1 MVSAQTLEAVE
12 PVTMGL
18 SSIDD
23 LTSPGVLLGTRLS
36 RRFAKRGAEA
46 GAPTLAGISG
56 LAPGSRRE
64 PGSHAQWSIGNN
76 VTVARDPV
84 SDRAGTEEA
93 ARHFAR
99 NLENRVIE
107 RTRELEAERTLLHA
121 VIETVPVGLVV
132 ADHEGAVIRVNAEA
146 LRVLRVSSMD
156 AAEFTRWRET
166 EAYDLEGR
174 RVPSDQF
181 PIARS
186 LRTGEVV
193 VGERFEVVV
202 VGGRAVV
209 EVGSAPVI
217 DAAGTIIGGV
227 AVLQD
232 VTTRQRVERVE
243 REFVANA
250 AHQLQ
255 SPLTAIISATEV
267 LQSGAK
273 DRPERDAFLGHI
285 EREAGRLA
293 RLVRA
298 LLTLARAQTGSE
310 APKEEL
316 VSIEPLLGDIA
327 GSLQVAH
334 GVAVEVDCAPDLAV
348 LSNRELIE
356 QAVVNLA
363 ENAAKHTSAG
373 RIVLGCRSVD
383 GSIELSVSD
392 TGEGIPAADRPQVF
406 QRFFRGEAY
415 TEGFGLGLAIVGEVA
430 NALDGELE
438 LDSTVGVGT
447 VVRLRLPRA
456 ATLVSP

>member
-1 MVSAQTLEAVE
+1 M
-12 PVTMGL
+12 
-18 SSIDD
+18 
-23 LTSPGVLLGTRLS
+23 
-36 RRFAKRGAEA
+36 
-46 GAPTLAGISG
+46 
-56 LAPGSRRE
+56 
-64 PGSHAQWSIGNN
+64 N
-76 VTVARDPV
+76 VTSDPV
-84 SDRAGTEEA
+84 A
-93 ARHFAR
+93 
-99 NLENRVIE
+99 E
-107 RTRELEAERTLLHA
+107 RTHEPEAERTLLDA

-132 ADHEGAVIRVNAEA
+132 ADRDGVIIRANAEA
-146 LRVLRVSSMD
+146 LRVLGVSSLHET
-156 AAEFTRWRET
+156 EFTRWDET
-166 EAYDLEGR
+166 EAYDLEGQ
-174 RVPSDQF
+174 RVSGHQL

-186 LRTGEVV
+186 LRAGEVV
-193 VGERFEVVV
+193 VGERLELATG
-202 VGGRAVV
+202 GGRVVV
-209 EVGSAPVI
+209 EVGSAPVV
-217 DAAGTIIGGV
+217 DAEGTIIGGV
-227 AVLQD
+227 AVFQD
-232 VTTRQRVERVE
+232 VTTRERSDRVE

-255 SPLTAIISATEV
+255 SPLAAIISATEV

-310 APKEEL
+310 APKDEL
-316 VSIEPLLGDIA
+316 VPVEPLLGDIA
-327 GSLQVAH
+327 GSLDVAD

-373 RIVLGCRSVD
+373 RIVLGCRCVD
-383 GSIELSVSD
+383 GSIELSVAD
-392 TGEGIPAADRPQVF
+392 TGEGIPAAERPQVF
-406 QRFFRGEAY
+406 QRFIRGKAD

-430 NALDGELE
+430 DALEAELE

-447 VVRLRLPRA
+447 VVRLRLPHA

>member
-1 MVSAQTLEAVE
+1 MS
-12 PVTMGL
+12 VT
-18 SSIDD
+18 
-23 LTSPGVLLGTRLS
+23 
-36 RRFAKRGAEA
+36 
-46 GAPTLAGISG
+46 
-56 LAPGSRRE
+56 RE
-64 PGSHAQWSIGNN
+64 
-76 VTVARDPV
+76 PV
-84 SDRAGTEEA
+84 SDRVGAEEA

-99 NLENRVIE
+99 DLENRVVE
-107 RTRELEAERTLLHA
+107 RTRELEAERTLLDA
-121 VIETVPVGLVV
+121 VIDTVPVGLVV
-132 ADHEGAVIRVNAEA
+132 ANREGKIIRANAEA
-146 LRVLRVSSMD
+146 LRALRVSSLD
-156 AAEFTRWRET
+156 AAQFTRWDET
-166 EAYDLEGR
+166 EAYDPEGH

-186 LRTGEVV
+186 LRAGEVV
-193 VGERFEVVV
+193 VGERLELAAG
-202 VGGRAVV
+202 GGRVVV
-209 EVGSAPVI
+209 EVGSAPVV
-217 DAAGTIIGGV
+217 DAEGTIIGGV

-232 VTTRQRVERVE
+232 VTTRERVDRVE

-255 SPLTAIISATEV
+255 SPLAAIISATEV

-310 APKEEL
+310 APKDEL
-316 VSIEPLLGDIA
+316 VPVEPLLGDIA
-327 GSLQVAH
+327 GSLHVAD
-334 GVAVEVDCAPDLAV
+334 GVAVEVDCGPDLAV

-383 GSIELSVSD
+383 GSIELSVAD
-392 TGEGIPAADRPQVF
+392 TGDGIPAAERPHVF
-406 QRFFRGEAY
+406 QRFFRGKAD
-415 TEGFGLGLAIVGEVA
+415 TEGFGLGLAIVGAVA
-430 NALDGELE
+430 DALEAELE

-447 VVRLRLPRA
+447 VVRLRLPHA
-456 ATLVSP
+456 ATMVSP